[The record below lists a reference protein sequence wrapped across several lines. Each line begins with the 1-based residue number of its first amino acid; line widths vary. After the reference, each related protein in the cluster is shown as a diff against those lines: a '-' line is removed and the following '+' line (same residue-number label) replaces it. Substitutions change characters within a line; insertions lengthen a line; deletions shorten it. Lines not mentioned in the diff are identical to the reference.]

1 MRACNILISLLLTL
15 TSTVLAKNFYK
26 AKDATLLSNVR
37 SLTVRGG
44 QKTTARRV
52 SPIPQLS
59 CVGGNAKG
67 LYDVDIMRCKNSGS
81 EYDPEDIQWTCKA
94 ELPPEFKLGSTD
106 VICEGYDSPDDHYI
120 LKGSCGVEYRLVLTD
135 LGEEKYGSNAFQRAY
150 RRPSGDTIG
159 GALFTLLFW
168 VCFIGMSLAHQYSSL
183 TNKRSGVIAVVLYRI
198 FFPANRA
205 GNNFGNGF
213 RQNYFGG
220 GGGGGDDDGRG
231 DPPPPYTPRAP
242 KPSSAYRANRAPS
255 GNSNYPNQGQQ
266 WRPGF
271 WTGAAT
277 GAAAGYAASA
287 LGGDRN
293 QRAQQSRYYDPQPQA
308 GPSNWFGRTRDP
320 SPPRAGGSWLGG
332 NGGSN
337 YYGGGAPS
345 RSSSGSQP
353 SSSRYDSTGFGGTRR
368 R

>member
-1 MRACNILISLLLTL
+1 MRVCNILISLLVTL
-15 TSTVLAKNFYK
+15 TSSVSAKNFYK

-150 RRPSGDTIG
+150 RRPSGETIG
-159 GALFTLLFW
+159 GALFSLLFW
-168 VCFIGMSLAHQYSSL
+168 VCFI
-183 TNKRSGVIAVVLYRI
+183 GVIAVVLYRI
-198 FFPANRA
+198 FFPVNRA
-205 GNNFGNGF
+205 GNNFRNDF

-220 GGGGGDDDGRG
+220 GGGGDDDDGRG

-320 SPPRAGGSWLGG
+320 SPPRAGGSWFGG

>member
-168 VCFIGMSLAHQYSSL
+168 VCFIG
-183 TNKRSGVIAVVLYRI
+183 VIAVVLYRI

-213 RQNYFGG
+213 RQNDFGG

-293 QRAQQSRYYDPQPQA
+293 QRAQQSRYYDPQPQT

-353 SSSRYDSTGFGGTRR
+353 SSSR
-368 R
+368 

>member
-1 MRACNILISLLLTL
+1 MRVCNILISLLLTL
-15 TSTVLAKNFYK
+15 TPTVSAKNFYK

-159 GALFTLLFW
+159 GALFSLLFW
-168 VCFIGMSLAHQYSSL
+168 VCFI
-183 TNKRSGVIAVVLYRI
+183 GVIAVVLYRI
-198 FFPANRA
+198 FFPVNRA

-220 GGGGGDDDGRG
+220 GGGGGGGGDHGRG

-242 KPSSAYRANRAPS
+242 KPSSAYRANGAPS
-255 GNSNYPNQGQQ
+255 GNVNYSNQGQQ

-308 GPSNWFGRTRDP
+308 GPLNWFGRTRDP
-320 SPPRAGGSWLGG
+320 SPPRGGGGWFGG
-332 NGGSN
+332 NGGM
-337 YYGGGAPS
+337 PS
-345 RSSSGSQP
+345 RPSSSSQP

>member
-1 MRACNILISLLLTL
+1 MRVCNIFISLLITL
-15 TSTVLAKNFYK
+15 TSTVSAKNFYK

-44 QKTTARRV
+44 QQTTARRV

-67 LYDVDIMRCKNSGS
+67 LYDVDLMRCKNSGS

-120 LKGSCGVEYRLVLTD
+120 LKGSCGVEYRLVLTE
-135 LGEEKYGSNAFQRAY
+135 LGEEKYGNNAFQRAF
-150 RRPSGDTIG
+150 RKPSGDTIG
-159 GALFTLLFW
+159 SALFTLLFW
-168 VCFIGMSLAHQYSSL
+168 ACFI
-183 TNKRSGVIAVVLYRI
+183 GVIAVVLYRI

-205 GNNFGNGF
+205 GNDFGNGF
-213 RQNYFGG
+213 RQNYFG

-255 GNSNYPNQGQQ
+255 GSSNYSTQGQQ

-293 QRAQQSRYYDPQPQA
+293 QRAQQNNYYDPQPQA

-320 SPPRAGGSWLGG
+320 SPPRGGGGWFGG

-337 YYGGGAPS
+337 YYGGGMPS
-345 RSSSGSQP
+345 RSSSSSQP

>member
-168 VCFIGMSLAHQYSSL
+168 VCFIG
-183 TNKRSGVIAVVLYRI
+183 VIAVVLYRI

-213 RQNYFGG
+213 RQNDFGG

-293 QRAQQSRYYDPQPQA
+293 QRAQQSRYYDPQPQT